1 MSTHPFKQIK
11 SNCHLFHVGY
21 DDGRDK
27 WIAFNKRNLSDLT
40 VFAMK
45 EKIAKSEK
53 GRASL
58 SREKPTIWYVGK
70 LALWK

>member
-11 SNCHLFHVGY
+11 STCHLFHVGY
-21 DDGRDK
+21 EDGRDK
-27 WIAFNKRNLSDLT
+27 WIAFDMRSLSDPNII
-40 VFAMK
+40 AMK

-53 GRASL
+53 RSENSSGF
-58 SREKPTIWYVGK
+58 KPTIWYVGK